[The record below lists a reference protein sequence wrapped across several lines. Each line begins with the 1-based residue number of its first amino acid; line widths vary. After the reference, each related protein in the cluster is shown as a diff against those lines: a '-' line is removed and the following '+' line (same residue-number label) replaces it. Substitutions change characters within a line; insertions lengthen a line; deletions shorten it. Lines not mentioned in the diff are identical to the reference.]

1 MRAKQIANI
10 SGERQR
16 RRATHLKKTSE
27 ALGRL
32 SAKVAALGDEALLD
46 EYELAAYLGK
56 SVQWLRN
63 RRING
68 ATMPRVIKVGQAVR
82 YRLGD
87 NKA

>member
-1 MRAKQIANI
+1 MKAKEIAYA
-10 SGERQR
+10 SGDRQR
-16 RRATHLKKTSE
+16 RRATHTRKQSE

-68 ATMPRVIKVGQAVR
+68 ATMPRFVKIGQAVR